1 VIISISDSPRDPHRL
16 YLVYRRIAVGADCA
30 RIPLLAGVLTRAS
43 MDPRRLKSG
52 MSAFRPSEAFTTP
65 SDAPVAGLP
74 SKDIDLIDGTR
85 AALIDKDN

>member
-1 VIISISDSPRDPHRL
+1 MIREIFGL
-16 YLVYRRIAVGADCA
+16 TAGADCA
-30 RIPLLAGVLTRAS
+30 RIPLLAGGLTLAS

-74 SKDIDLIDGTR
+74 SKDINLIDGSR
-85 AALIDKDN
+85 AAIVGNDN